1 MMGWWISEIP
11 FGPYVRESFAL
22 PIGRRCPVSFMIGQ
36 AQIIDLE
43 AKGMQPNVQL
53 MRESTLGRG
62 VGPSV
67 PWYPVR

>member
-11 FGPYVRESFAL
+11 FGPYVRESFML
-22 PIGRRCPVSFMIGQ
+22 PIGRKCPVLFMIGQ

-43 AKGMQPNVQL
+43 AKGKQPNVQL
-53 MRESTLGRG
+53 TREITLARR
-62 VGPSV
+62 VDPSV